1 MSISRIHH
9 PIFSLTTILTAA
21 RCLGSPLL
29 PRNEG
34 TFVLSVNSAAL
45 ETPKT
50 SSSSIISG
58 WSDSNAIVFFV
69 AIASLVLTV
78 PMFVYIW
85 MRRRRLHA
93 ARRRGEREE
102 EGERKG
108 SIPLVSEVQLI
119 ARNKV
124 VEEAGKMEARKEV
137 AEVEVKVEVEAEVER
152 KEAPVR
158 KMKKASVRFVRPVQV
173 SVKSTRA
180 VEIMVKPAKVVFRDP
195 TWEKLKS

>member
-1 MSISRIHH
+1 MSISRIHHHH
-9 PIFSLTTILTAA
+9 PIFSLTTILTATH
-21 RCLGSPLL
+21 CLGSPLL

-50 SSSSIISG
+50 SSSSIIPG
-58 WSDSNAIVFFV
+58 WSDPTAIVFFV

-93 ARRRGEREE
+93 ARLRDEVK
-102 EGERKG
+102 GERKG

-119 ARNKV
+119 ARK
-124 VEEAGKMEARKEV
+124 EEVGEVEARKE
-137 AEVEVKVEVEAEVER
+137 EVVVER

-158 KMKKASVRFVRPVQV
+158 EMKKGSVRFVRPVQV
-173 SVKSTRA
+173 SVKPTRA
-180 VEIMVKPAKVVFRDP
+180 VEIMVKPAKAVFRDP

>member
-9 PIFSLTTILTAA
+9 LISSLTILTATH
-21 RCLGSPLL
+21 CLGSPLL
-29 PRNEG
+29 SRDEG

-50 SSSSIISG
+50 SSTSIIPG
-58 WSDSNAIVFFV
+58 WSDPTAIVFFV
-69 AIASLVLTV
+69 AIASLVLIV

-93 ARRRGEREE
+93 ARRRGEA

-119 ARNKV
+119 ARKEVGEV
-124 VEEAGKMEARKEV
+124 VEEREVRKEE
-137 AEVEVKVEVEAEVER
+137 EVGVEI
-152 KEAPVR
+152 KEAHAR
-158 KMKKASVRFVRPVQV
+158 KMKKGSVRFVRPVQV
-173 SVKSTRA
+173 SVKPTRA
-180 VEIMVKPAKVVFRDP
+180 VEIMVKPAKAVFRDS

>member
-1 MSISRIHH
+1 MSISKIHH
-9 PIFSLTTILTAA
+9 PIFSLTTILAA
-21 RCLGSPLL
+21 THCLGSPLL
-29 PRNEG
+29 PRDEG

-58 WSDSNAIVFFV
+58 WSDPTAIVFLV

-119 ARNKV
+119 ARNEV
-124 VEEAGKMEARKEV
+124 VEEAGKMEARKE
-137 AEVEVKVEVEAEVER
+137 EVKVEVEVEVER

-158 KMKKASVRFVRPVQV
+158 KMKKGSVRFVRPVQV
-173 SVKSTRA
+173 SVKPTRA